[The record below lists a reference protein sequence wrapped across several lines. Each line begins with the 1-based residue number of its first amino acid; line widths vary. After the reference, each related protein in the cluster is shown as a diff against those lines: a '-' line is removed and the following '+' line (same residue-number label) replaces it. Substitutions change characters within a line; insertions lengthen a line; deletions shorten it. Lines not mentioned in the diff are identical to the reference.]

1 MKFAKW
7 AFWIAG
13 ALGLLETVPLYFTE
27 ARGRGSAAG
36 PHPSG
41 ILLWLCR
48 RYVGLAARLLVI
60 GSDPQRYRPLIP
72 VAIVEKATF
81 VVAAFWLLSQG
92 RLPSQILIGA
102 LLDLIYGIGFVVA
115 YFTTRQQQQSSR
127 N

>member
-1 MKFAKW
+1 M
-7 AFWIAG
+7 
-13 ALGLLETVPLYFTE
+13 
-27 ARGRGSAAG
+27 
-36 PHPSG
+36 
-41 ILLWLCR
+41 
-48 RYVGLAARLLVI
+48 
-60 GSDPQRYRPLIP
+60 
-72 VAIVEKATF
+72 EKATF